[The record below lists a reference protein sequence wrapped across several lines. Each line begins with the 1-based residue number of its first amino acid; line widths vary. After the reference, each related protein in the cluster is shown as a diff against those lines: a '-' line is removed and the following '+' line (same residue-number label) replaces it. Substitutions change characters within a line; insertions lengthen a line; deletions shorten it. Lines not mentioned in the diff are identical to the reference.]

1 MLGILCNAA
10 KTARLR
16 RNLLGAA
23 VVALAVGAA
32 TGSQAAG
39 WPART
44 APLTG
49 LPDAGAPAPPGHVRL
64 DHLLVPDAAD
74 DPAQLSSEQVEQY
87 RRIFAL
93 QDRGEWSA
101 ADDAI
106 KRLSDKRLLGHVLL
120 HRYLHPDRKASY
132 VELAEWLRL
141 YADHGGADRIHVLA
155 VRRQPAGHKAPRSPR
170 GGDERLNGSLE
181 RFAGFRPDMEPPEM
195 VLEDAEPDETAPE
208 EPVAEETVTVTPRS
222 RAKPRSQ
229 TGQSAVDRVNELLR
243 AGKPAAALGL
253 LGSDEVGAKL
263 DSVQYDTSR
272 SRIAAG
278 MYYSGQV
285 SDALSLAS
293 ASAARSG
300 SVVTQAHWIAGLSAW
315 RSKQYDRAAK
325 HFEAMVAARPSSPW
339 QASAAAFWAA
349 RAHRKKG
356 REEDARAYLAAAA
369 LFPHTFYG
377 LVAERALGQISRLRF
392 TVPSL
397 TREHLAALAER
408 PDGRRGIALIQVGQ
422 YEAAERE
429 LLRINPRGNPVL
441 EAALVALAER
451 GGLPELALRVG
462 NAVLAPEGAPY
473 DAALFPVPHWRPRDG
488 FAVDRAL
495 VYAVMRQ
502 ESRFD
507 PRLVSSAGATGLMQI
522 MPMTAQHVRDRNDD
536 IDDASKAALFDPATN
551 LELGQRYMAELM
563 GMPEIGNNLMLML
576 AAYNAGP
583 GTLQRWRRELSAIE
597 NDPLLF
603 MESLPYAETRGYVEK
618 VMANFWV
625 YRLRLG
631 QEPDSLDAVAAGGWP
646 VYSSRDARP
655 SQVAQTAPVEAYA
668 YDPVGE

>member
-1 MLGILCNAA
+1 MLGTFCNAA
-10 KTARLR
+10 KSTRLR

-23 VVALAVGAA
+23 VVVLTVGAA
-32 TGSQAAG
+32 TGPQAAD
-39 WPART
+39 WPVRT

-49 LPDAGAPAPPGHVRL
+49 LPDVGATALPDYARV
-64 DHLLVPDAAD
+64 DDLLVPDAPD
-74 DPAQLSSEQVEQY
+74 DPGQLNPEQVAQY

-93 QDRGEWSA
+93 QDRGDWSA
-101 ADDAI
+101 ADEEI
-106 KRLSDKRLLGHVLL
+106 RKLSDKRLLGHVLQ

-132 VELAEWLRL
+132 IELAEWLRL
-141 YADHGGADRIHVLA
+141 YADHGGAERIHVLA
-155 VRRQPAGHKAPRSPR
+155 VRRQPAGQKAPRSPR
-170 GGDERLNGSLE
+170 SGDERLNGSLE
-181 RFAGFRPDMEPPEM
+181 RFAGFRPDMEPPESG
-195 VLEDAEPDETAPE
+195 LEDAEPDEALLDLQE
-208 EPVAEETVTVTPRS
+208 AAEAVSVTPRS

-229 TGQSAVDRVNELLR
+229 TDRSAVERVNELLR

-253 LGSDEVGAKL
+253 LGTDEVGAKL

-285 SDALSLAS
+285 SEALSLAS

-325 HFEAMVAARPSSPW
+325 HFEAMVAARPSSAW
-339 QASAAAFWAA
+339 QASAAAYWAA

-377 LVAERALGQISRLRF
+377 LVAERALGQTSRLRF
-392 TVPSL
+392 TVPHL

-408 PDGRRGIALIQVGQ
+408 PDGRRGMALIQVGQ

-429 LLRINPRGNPVL
+429 LLRINPRGNPLL
-441 EAALVALAER
+441 EAALIALAER

-462 NAVLAPEGAPY
+462 NAVMAPEGAPY

-495 VYAVMRQ
+495 VFAVMRQ

-522 MPMTAQHVRDRNDD
+522 MPMTAEHVRERNED
-536 IDDASKAALFDPATN
+536 INDASKAALFDPATN
-551 LELGQRYMAELM
+551 LELGQRYMAELLA
-563 GMPEIGNNLMLML
+563 MPEIGNNLMLML

-583 GTLQRWRRELSAIE
+583 GTLQRWRRELSTLD

-631 QEPDSLDAVAAGGWP
+631 QETASLDAVAAGRWP

-668 YDPVGE
+668 YDPLGE